1 MLSFNKKFAL
11 TALVIGL
18 AVLGAVDLM
27 AYAITGLPI
36 LGLL

>member
-1 MLSFNKKFAL
+1 MSFNKRAAL
-11 TALVIGL
+11 TALAIGL

-36 LGLL
+36 LGML